1 MVLNTNKLTT
11 KRKKRKQNIDI
22 RKLNGNFYLLIRKQ
36 KWWNSDE
43 IKFIKKYLNYK
54 LFSPIPKAFIDVSI
68 FGYNCSYGF
77 YEKICPKYVLF
88 NFDCKNDKPLSLRGM
103 CVVTNNGIAKTKNN
117 YNRYFTIELIG
128 NKSITN
134 HIVKRMK
141 QKNNIQIKSG
151 KDIILFWKEF
161 GKRSYF
167 NYCKLYAMEDVLGF
181 YWKYGWRF
189 GSNFNYFKKKERII
203 HEHIK
208 KLNLVNFKYKKNK
221 ELKLLYKRD
230 KLLVKYFDKYM
241 ENYYS
246 DYKMINYRLI
256 NTDIHDYLLTN
267 TLHLQRFNM
276 RFHGYPM
283 YLNCN

>member
-1 MVLNTNKLTT
+1 MSYANITFKDPNYI
-11 KRKKRKQNIDI
+11 KRWLQYKR
-22 RKLNGNFYLLIRKQ
+22 
-36 KWWNSDE
+36 
-43 IKFIKKYLNYK
+43 
-54 LFSPIPKAFIDVSI
+54 
-68 FGYNCSYGF
+68 
-77 YEKICPKYVLF
+77 
-88 NFDCKNDKPLSLRGM
+88 LSTAVQL
-103 CVVTNNGIAKTKNN
+103 
-117 YNRYFTIELIG
+117 
-128 NKSITN
+128 S
-134 HIVKRMK
+134 
-141 QKNNIQIKSG
+141 S
-151 KDIILFWKEF
+151 
-161 GKRSYF
+161 
-167 NYCKLYAMEDVLGF
+167 
-181 YWKYGWRF
+181 
-189 GSNFNYFKKKERII
+189 NYFKKKERII